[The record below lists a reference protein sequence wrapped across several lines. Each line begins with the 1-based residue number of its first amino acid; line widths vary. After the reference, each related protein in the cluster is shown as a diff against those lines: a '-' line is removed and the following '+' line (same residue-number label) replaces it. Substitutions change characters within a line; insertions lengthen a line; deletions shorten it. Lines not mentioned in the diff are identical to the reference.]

1 MEIFSTEQEAFW
13 AGDFGDSYT
22 TRNQSELLVSSN
34 LALFSKILSHTHH
47 VRSIIEFGANIG
59 LNLKAIKQL
68 IPQAELSAVEI
79 NKKAGEILQQDNIH
93 THIQSI
99 FDFSSTQTY
108 DFVLIKGVLIH
119 INPERLS
126 QAYKTLYEASNR
138 YICIVEYYNTTPVEI
153 TYRGHKNKLF
163 KRDFAGE
170 LLDKFDDLTLLD
182 YGFVYHRDPLFPQD
196 DVTWFLLEKAP
207 S

>member
-22 TRNQSELLVSSN
+22 KRNQSEQIISSN
-34 LALFSKILSHTHH
+34 LALFSKVLSRTHH
-47 VRSIIEFGANIG
+47 VSSIIEFGANIG
-59 LNLKAIKQL
+59 LNLKAIQQL
-68 IPQAELSAVEI
+68 IPKAELSAVEI

-93 THIQSI
+93 TYIQSI
-99 FDFSSTQTY
+99 FDFSSTQNY

-126 QAYKTLYEASNR
+126 QAYKTLYEASKR
-138 YICIVEYYNTTPVEI
+138 YICIVEYYNATPVEI

-170 LLDKFDDLTLLD
+170 LLDQFDDLTLLD

-196 DVTWFLLEKAP
+196 DVTWFLLEKSP